1 MAGHVQVIKLVAEV
15 AVVPDAGEKVKEEL
29 GRAEADQRSS
39 REPRK
44 RFACAVETGLSG
56 IADGYGWNP
65 DLRRKCISAFNVFLT
80 K

>member
-44 RFACAVETGLSG
+44 CFACTVETGLSG
-56 IADGYGWNP
+56 IADGGNP
-65 DLRRKCISAFNVFLT
+65 DLRRKCILAFYLFLT